1 MSLTQ
6 LTAKMKEDERERM
19 RKVKNI
25 RTGLDFIMLLNDGPV
40 KVTDWD
46 GENFELEIDGRREW
60 HTKNNAAEKIHLAF
74 ELERTRKIV
83 ADFEANR
90 KSK

>member
-1 MSLTQ
+1 
-6 LTAKMKEDERERM
+6 MKEDERERM

-25 RTGLDFIMLLNDGPV
+25 RTGLEFIMLLNNGPV

-46 GENFELEIDGRREW
+46 DDGNVELETDGRREW
-60 HTKNNAAEKIHLAF
+60 HTKNNAAEQIHLAF